1 VDHHLA
7 QFNIARLHQ
16 PLDHPDTASFVAVL
30 DEVNKLAESSPG
42 FVWRLQTDDGD
53 ATAYRVLDDD
63 MMIVN
68 LTVWES
74 VEALSDFAYR
84 SEHKEVMRRRRE
96 WFEPHAGPYLVCWWL
111 PAGELPTVED
121 AVRRLELLSASG
133 PGPDAFTLAAPLPPP
148 GRGS

>member
-1 VDHHLA
+1 MDHHLA

-42 FVWRLQTDDGD
+42 FVWRLQDEEGRSSSYVP
-53 ATAYRVLDDD
+53 AYEDPLLV
-63 MMIVN
+63 VN
-68 LTVWES
+68 LSVWEDAES
-74 VEALSDFAYR
+74 LRRFTYR
-84 SEHKEVMRRRRE
+84 SGHTPFFRRRRQ

-121 AVRRLELLSASG
+121 AVRRLELLRTSG
-133 PGPDAFTLAAPLPPP
+133 PGPDAFTLAAPLPAPA
-148 GRGS
+148 